1 MCRYFA
7 ANNFLLPLGKKT
19 YIMSILNLTPDS
31 FSDGGKWNDKDIA
44 IKKALQ
50 MVEEGADILDV
61 GAQSTRPG
69 YTQVSAREEIDRL
82 KNILPKIRKKVNIPI
97 SIDTFYP
104 EVAEYAIKE
113 GVDIINDITGFE
125 DERMVQLAS
134 NCSCGLIVMHN
145 TTSEDIRAFFERK
158 LKELTDKGIETKR
171 ICFDPG
177 IGFSKTYEQNLHV
190 LKNIKEFKD
199 WSELYATW
207 LKANYNNDKV
217 GLYGYKGLIETK
229 PKIITTAYNFSMS
242 PGAAIYVQGDFISD
256 DKLLRYVELGDN
268 IYIVY
273 NPDINAKGKDRYL
286 IVNSYY

>member
-177 IGFSKTYEQNLHV
+177 IVFSKTYEQNLHV
-190 LKNIKEFKD
+190 LKNIKEFKVD
-199 WSELYATW
+199 ICAILVGASRKRVIGAPCGNPPFCERMPGTIAAHTIATVGGADI
-207 LKANYNNDKV
+207 LRVHDVKESVQAAKV
-217 GLYGYKGLIETK
+217 
-229 PKIITTAYNFSMS
+229 AD
-242 PGAAIYVQGDFISD
+242 AI
-256 DKLLRYVELGDN
+256 LNL
-268 IYIVY
+268 
-273 NPDINAKGKDRYL
+273 
-286 IVNSYY
+286 